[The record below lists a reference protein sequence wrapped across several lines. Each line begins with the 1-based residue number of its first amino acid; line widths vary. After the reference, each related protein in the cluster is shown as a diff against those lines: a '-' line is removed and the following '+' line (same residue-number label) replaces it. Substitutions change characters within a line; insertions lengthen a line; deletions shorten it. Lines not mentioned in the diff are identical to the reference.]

1 MRGGVNLHSRTEHRE
16 VSDADRTDVEHHA
29 IEIEEHALAETD
41 VVAVVAVERWLHSD
55 GIAAAAEQL
64 AQYLPSLLYFGLAR
78 RIEGLA
84 QSRAR
89 ERAATSS
96 GSVGS

>member
-1 MRGGVNLHSRTEHRE
+1 
-16 VSDADRTDVEHHA
+16 
-29 IEIEEHALAETD
+29 
-41 VVAVVAVERWLHSD
+41 LHSD